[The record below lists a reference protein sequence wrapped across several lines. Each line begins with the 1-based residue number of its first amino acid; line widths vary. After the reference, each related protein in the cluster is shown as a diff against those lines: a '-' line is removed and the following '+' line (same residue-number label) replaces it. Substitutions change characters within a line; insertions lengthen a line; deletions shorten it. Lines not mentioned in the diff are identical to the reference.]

1 MVFYPSLQFRNSS
14 LSITI
19 DHHPKY
25 LRANPELAAG
35 YLTVTMAENCETQ
48 LLKQALSDVNEA
60 LAPTKMTPEQVE
72 KHQEKLNQIFSKMG
86 DNAISDLTEWLEEL
100 GLKLIVTLTVEQKSD
115 SELLSKAIAILKT
128 LPPQR
133 QQAISSLILVE
144 IETDQTGNAR
154 VNMEILPKPEAQ
166 KIIANM
172 S

>member
-1 MVFYPSLQFRNSS
+1 MPSLPYQPF
-14 LSITI
+14 LT
-19 DHHPKY
+19 KY
-25 LRANPELAAG
+25 LRTNPELAAG

-60 LAPTKMTPEQVE
+60 LAPTNMTPEQVE
-72 KHQEKLNQIFSKMG
+72 KHQEKLNQIFAKMG

-133 QQAISSLILVE
+133 QQAISSLILAE
-144 IETDQTGNAR
+144 IDTDQTGNAT